1 MYSNILKMYYAHGLI
16 CSHDRSFEK
25 NKWFINLD
33 HYLKTLNRKP
43 GALHGSLALDQA
55 PQAVREVYTRWFTNQ
70 PRDFIMLLQYC
81 QQFQVPHQRLL
92 DMAIYVSG
100 ICPNNIT
107 AEKIMALL
115 GNQPVTQ
122 TPCQEEESGSEIE
135 AFSNLQLEEITQL
148 MTIKLE
154 EVA

>member
-1 MYSNILKMYYAHGLI
+1 
-16 CSHDRSFEK
+16 
-25 NKWFINLD
+25 
-33 HYLKTLNRKP
+33 
-43 GALHGSLALDQA
+43 
-55 PQAVREVYTRWFTNQ
+55 
-70 PRDFIMLLQYC
+70 MLLQYC